1 MNSRV
6 KKSLLFGLIC
16 IAFLVFVISCTSIK
30 NILGWSKSSDSRDPS
45 ISQFFSDMR
54 PHPGNPNS
62 HYLLACYYQ
71 ERGRHKEAI
80 EEFRK
85 VLLIEPT
92 YVKAYNGI
100 GVSNDLLGDFD
111 TAIKYYNMALSL
123 NPNLDYI
130 YNNLGYSYLL
140 QGNLDDSIVALK
152 RAIVINGKDQRF
164 HNNLGL
170 AYGEKGEFDLALA
183 EFKLASD
190 KAKAHHNMAQLYFK
204 KGLLEEAKSHYAIA
218 LKLNPS
224 LTVVR
229 TALKAADALGRIFEP
244 LPDKVEP
251 KQLVIPDQP
260 IIGKEET
267 EKSII
272 EDRPTT
278 EEAKLEE
285 RVFPDQSINGK
296 IKDEELV
303 TPEQFTERKVK
314 IEELETLTQRAIL
327 KAKEVPAHKYL
338 KYPEESIIH
347 EQHPQKKSLNSLKDA
362 GIEISNGNGAY
373 RMAKKV
379 ADYLKEKGL
388 KVTRLTNANN
398 FNHSGTKIFY
408 QKEYNE
414 AGEYVAEQLPVFW
427 SKEETE
433 KFDRPNIKIKIVIG
447 KDLVPHHKTFEN
459 GKKS

>member
-1 MNSRV
+1 MNSRM

-16 IAFLVFVISCTSIK
+16 IAFLIFVISCTSIK
-30 NILGWSKSSDSRDPS
+30 NILGWSKPSDSRDPS
-45 ISQFFSDMR
+45 ISQLLSDMR

-100 GVSNDLLGDFD
+100 GVSNDLLGDFH
-111 TAIKYYNMALSL
+111 TAINYYKMALSL

-130 YNNLGYSYLL
+130 YNNLGFSYLL
-140 QGNLDDSIVALK
+140 QGNLDDSIAALK
-152 RAIVINGKDQRF
+152 KAIVINGQDKRF
-164 HNNLGL
+164 HNNLAL
-170 AYGEKGEFDLALA
+170 VYGEKGEFDLALA
-183 EFKLASD
+183 EFKLAGD
-190 KAKAHHNMAQLYFK
+190 ETKAQYNMAQLYFK

-229 TALKAADALGRIFEP
+229 TALKAADALARIFEP

-251 KQLVIPDQP
+251 KQLVIPDHPSIGIAEMEKLVAPSQGTEQSIVVKVEAKDEM
-260 IIGKEET
+260 IINQST
-267 EKSII
+267 EKDAQPREWIATDQPAPQMIKEKEII
-272 EDRPTT
+272 S
-278 EEAKLEE
+278 
-285 RVFPDQSINGK
+285 VDQRSE
-296 IKDEELV
+296 IKQL
-303 TPEQFTERKVK
+303 
-314 IEELETLTQRAIL
+314 
-327 KAKEVPAHKYL
+327 
-338 KYPEESIIH
+338 S
-347 EQHPQKKSLNSLKDA
+347 SLKDT

-379 ADYLKEKGL
+379 GDYLKEKGL
-388 KVTRLTNANN
+388 KVTRLTNADN

-414 AGEYVAEQLPVFW
+414 AGEYVAEQLPVFR

-433 KFDRPNIKIKIVIG
+433 KFDRPNIKIKILIG